1 MNPSNNE
8 SIGYLIVKVS
18 TARGAIPLENAT
30 VSIRGTPEENS
41 GIIYSFETNQSGL
54 TPKIP
59 LPAPNKNL
67 SQTPNNIP
75 PYSLWNI
82 DVFYKG
88 FSTAHYTNVPVYSEI
103 TSIQNADLIPLPEGF
118 SPSDSYNESSAPNL

>member
-1 MNPSNNE
+1 MNQSNSE

-30 VSIRGTPEENS
+30 VSVRGTPEQNS
-41 GIIYSFETNQSGL
+41 GIIYSLETDSSGL
-54 TPKIP
+54 TPRMP
-59 LPAPNKNL
+59 LPAPSKSI
-67 SQTPNNIP
+67 SQTPGNIP

-88 FSTAHYTNVPVYSEI
+88 FSTAHYTNVPVYAEI
-103 TSIQNADLIPLPEGF
+103 TSIQNADLIPLPEMF
-118 SPSDSYNESSAPNL
+118 DPSETYNESSTPNL